1 MVLFSNPKRK
11 NLEKSKISFT
21 NFSFSAQFRAHRPW
35 QSLLQ
40 TLNHLSV
47 MKRNREIET
56 VNHIIFIILNVYK
69 KLKNICL
76 FTSHRNT
83 ATDVNFIT
91 SNEQLISTCW
101 KNYIVSNIFVF
112 FFFWFLLL
120 FLSLYSAQTRTYTHS
135 YIFFH
140 SFAWVDFYCFFS
152 CRYVCVCVRVWMIVR
167 GATAYIGTFKH
178 ATFFSLHCN
187 GKIIVYI
194 FAKQQ
199 KNV

>member
-1 MVLFSNPKRK
+1 MFVYVSSKHSYGCQFYNVKWAVDLNL
-11 NLEKSKISFT
+11 LEKLYCFT
-21 NFSFSAQFRAHRPW
+21 YFF
-35 QSLLQ
+35 
-40 TLNHLSV
+40 
-47 MKRNREIET
+47 
-56 VNHIIFIILNVYK
+56 
-69 KLKNICL
+69 
-76 FTSHRNT
+76 
-83 ATDVNFIT
+83 
-91 SNEQLISTCW
+91 
-101 KNYIVSNIFVF
+101 F